1 MKNRY
6 FIVVIA
12 VVAAATFVMG
22 ACSRTKTI
30 KVDGGEITFEKE
42 GGVVS
47 IKTKEGKA
55 VASFGPGAQLP
66 NNLSKDIPVYKPAN
80 VTMSQVMGDGEKVI
94 LGLNTKDD
102 SKKVVKFYNEELADK
117 GWKIGNVLSMGPT
130 TILQGKKGS
139 QKLHVTINTDG
150 EETIISLAYSG
161 K

>member
-30 KVDGGEITFEKE
+30 KLDEGEITLSKE

-47 IKTKEGKA
+47 ITTNDGKA
-55 VASFGPGAQLP
+55 VALYGAGAQLP
-66 NNLSKDIPVYKPAN
+66 KNLSKDVPVYKPAD
-80 VTMSQVMGDGEKVI
+80 VTMSQVLGDGEKV
-94 LGLNTKDD
+94 LLWLSTKDD
-102 SKKVVKFYNEELADK
+102 SKTVVKFYNKELAGK

-139 QKLHVTINTDG
+139 QELHVTINTDG
-150 EETIISLAYSG
+150 DETAISLAYSE